1 MRRQVLASAVPLAP
15 ADRPL
20 SEAIDLVMADRSALV
35 KSGRP
40 ARYARAGFGG
50 ASLTRRSCVAATTA
64 GCSLRRPRRRT
75 GLRRSVR

>member
-20 SEAIDLVMADRSALV
+20 SEVIDLVMADWSALV

-40 ARYARAGFGG
+40 ARYARAG
-50 ASLTRRSCVAATTA
+50 LWRSEPY
-64 GCSLRRPRRRT
+64 SPFLRGRDHSR
-75 GLRRSVR
+75 V